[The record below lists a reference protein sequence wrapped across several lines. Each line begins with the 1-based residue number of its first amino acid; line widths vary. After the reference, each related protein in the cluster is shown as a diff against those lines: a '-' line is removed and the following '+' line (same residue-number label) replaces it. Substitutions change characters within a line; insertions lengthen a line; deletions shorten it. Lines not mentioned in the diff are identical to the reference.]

1 MATSFSPIQRQDVTT
16 LVRLVQGNQLLNRQ
30 LSSIC
35 QVNGLKSTGVKA
47 ELQRRI
53 VDLIQDT
60 VNSNDASRFQQVRQ
74 SITNAAS
81 QRPSPSSKACT
92 QRSTM
97 TTAAG
102 LPTTQFAPPMTSYN
116 QAASPYQQRG
126 LHGSTSAVNG
136 RTSNNP
142 FTSST
147 GNIIFHPS
155 PFYSIETAVSNLRT
169 CETMAQHRN
178 SINIPIKASDH
189 PALLQCLTDE
199 SYRVMIFCA
208 GDIYGVQNVAFP
220 HQSELKVNNQEIKAN
235 LRGLKNKPGS
245 TRPVDITAA
254 LRLKLPLYINNVE
267 FTYALT
273 NKKFYLVAN
282 VCKITTVKE
291 LVSIISTRRRIPKES
306 VVSELN
312 KKAQDPDVV
321 ATSQVLSL
329 KCPLSYMRLDVP
341 CRSLSCTHIQCF
353 DATSYLQLQEQG
365 PQWLCPICNKSAPF
379 EQLAVDEY
387 VRDIL
392 ANTPKDLEAVTIE
405 PNGHWLT
412 KASRD
417 ENPKSSND
425 PAFDDDDE
433 LEISEINIVGRRLET
448 PKTITPITGTPAS
461 GGRDSSASAPR
472 SVPPNSAKRPATAV
486 IDLTL
491 SSDDEEP
498 LEKPRKRQNTAAN
511 GFQNSSSMGFL
522 SESPGP
528 SAPIQ
533 QHVYS
538 SFCCRYTP
546 DREIIALPAS
556 TTSIPSC
563 HRFVQKQ
570 QEHLIAAIA
579 MSLDPVMP
587 PFNSSDPSANFL
599 SSSCLDFLLIELVP
613 LAYRV
618 TNERDS
624 TQDPS
629 EPAGAQTAEAAST
642 SHRGASLGSG
652 GAHHASSS
660 GTRKLDDEEE
670 LDAVHFRLESLGYRV
685 GQGLVERFSRDRPRF
700 NDTLDVIKFLCKD
713 LWSLVF
719 GKNIDNLKTNHRGV
733 YVLTD
738 NVFRPFSRMSTVAGG
753 QAVVRAQPFLW
764 FPCGI
769 VRGALAALGLR
780 ATVQAEI
787 NELPGAVFQIKTL
800 NSKP

>member
-1 MATSFSPIQRQDVTT
+1 MATSFSPIQRQDVTA

-30 LSSIC
+30 LSSVC

-53 VDLIQDT
+53 VDLIQET
-60 VNSNDASRFQQVRQ
+60 VNANDASRFQQVRQ

-81 QRPSPSSKACT
+81 QRPSPSSKAST

-116 QAASPYQQRG
+116 QAATPYQQRG
-126 LHGSTSAVNG
+126 LHGSTSAING
-136 RTSNNP
+136 RFLNNP
-142 FTSST
+142 FASST

-155 PFYSIETAVSNLRT
+155 PFYCIETAVSNLRA
-169 CETMAQHRN
+169 CETMSQHRN

-189 PALLQCLTDE
+189 PSLQQCLTDE

-208 GDIYGVQNVAFP
+208 GDINGVQNIAFP
-220 HQSELKVNNQEIKAN
+220 HQSELRVNNQEIKAN

-254 LRLKLPLYINNVE
+254 LRLKPPQYINNVE

-312 KKAQDPDVV
+312 EKAQDPDVV

-392 ANTPKDLEAVTIE
+392 ANTPKDLETVTIE
-405 PNGHWLT
+405 PNGQWST
-412 KASRD
+412 KTPRD
-417 ENPKSSND
+417 DNPKSSND
-425 PAFDDDDE
+425 PAIDDDDE

-448 PKTITPITGTPAS
+448 PKTITPVIGTPAS

-472 SVPPNSAKRPATAV
+472 GVATNSAKRPAAAV

-491 SSDDEEP
+491 SSDEEEP

-511 GFQNSSSMGFL
+511 GFQNLSSMGFL
-522 SESPGP
+522 SESP
-528 SAPIQ
+528 
-533 QHVYS
+533 V
-538 SFCCRYTP
+538 
-546 DREIIALPAS
+546 
-556 TTSIPSC
+556 
-563 HRFVQKQ
+563 
-570 QEHLIAAIA
+570 
-579 MSLDPVMP
+579 
-587 PFNSSDPSANFL
+587 
-599 SSSCLDFLLIELVP
+599 
-613 LAYRV
+613 
-618 TNERDS
+618 
-624 TQDPS
+624 
-629 EPAGAQTAEAAST
+629 
-642 SHRGASLGSG
+642 
-652 GAHHASSS
+652 
-660 GTRKLDDEEE
+660 
-670 LDAVHFRLESLGYRV
+670 GYRP
-685 GQGLVERFSRDRPRF
+685 S
-700 NDTLDVIKFLCKD
+700 
-713 LWSLVF
+713 
-719 GKNIDNLKTNHRGV
+719 
-733 YVLTD
+733 
-738 NVFRPFSRMSTVAGG
+738 
-753 QAVVRAQPFLW
+753 
-764 FPCGI
+764 
-769 VRGALAALGLR
+769 
-780 ATVQAEI
+780 
-787 NELPGAVFQIKTL
+787 
-800 NSKP
+800 